1 MRVLLLVAILLILN
15 TGLFAQNR
23 PDSTFKFSGFIFDKD
38 SIPVEG
44 AYVINYRTM
53 LGMVTNKDGHFSVT
67 CEPGDSLM
75 VSHISYE
82 RKIIKIKK
90 YDLIASPHF
99 YYMHFA
105 AHEMSPL
112 IIQQNPNNMKYFAKN
127 IDLMNKQ
134 IKKMIHS
141 LSPAGTGGPVNM
153 STNPALGGGVGI
165 NFSLADV
172 VTLFQ
177 KKKTP
182 DDIRREKAIHEAH
195 RTMIL
200 DSLLRVGIY
209 REGMVDSIMATR
221 NWD

>member
-1 MRVLLLVAILLILN
+1 MRALLLVAILLITSTELI
-15 TGLFAQNR
+15 AQNR
-23 PDSTFKFSGFIFDKD
+23 PDSTFQFSGFIFDKD

-53 LGMVTNKDGHFSVT
+53 MGMVTNQDGHFSLT
-67 CEPGDSLM
+67 CQPGDSLM
-75 VSHISYE
+75 ISHISYE

-90 YDLIASPHF
+90 YDLIASPKV

-127 IDLMNKQ
+127 IDQMNKQ
-134 IKKMIHS
+134 IKKMVQNIH
-141 LSPAGTGGPVNM
+141 PRNAGGPINM

-172 VTLFQ
+172 ATIFQ

-200 DSLLRVGIY
+200 DSLLRIGVYHEGI
-209 REGMVDSIMATR
+209 VDSIMATR

>member
-1 MRVLLLVAILLILN
+1 MRFFLVAAILFVN
-15 TGLFAQNR
+15 TGLFAQDM
-23 PDSTFKFSGFIFDKD
+23 PDSTFRFSGFIFDKD

-53 LGMVTNKDGHFSVT
+53 MGMATNQDGHFSLT
-67 CEPGDSLM
+67 CQPGDSLM
-75 VSHISYE
+75 VSHISYKRE
-82 RKIIKIKK
+82 IIKVNS
-90 YDLIASPHF
+90 YNPMASPKV

-112 IIQQNPNNMKYFAKN
+112 IVLQNPNNMKYFAKN
-127 IDLMNKQ
+127 IDQMNKQ
-134 IKKMIHS
+134 IKKMVQNIR
-141 LSPAGTGGPVNM
+141 PNTNGGAVNM

-165 NFSLADV
+165 SFNLADV
-172 VTLFQ
+172 AALFV

-182 DDIRREKAIHEAH
+182 DEIRREKAIHEAH

-200 DSLLRVGIY
+200 DSLLRVGVY
-209 REGMVDSIMATR
+209 HEGIVDSIMTTR

>member
-1 MRVLLLVAILLILN
+1 MRFFLVAAILFVN
-15 TGLFAQNR
+15 TGLFAQDM
-23 PDSTFKFSGFIFDKD
+23 PDSSFRFSGFIFDED

-53 LGMVTNKDGHFSVT
+53 LGMATNRDGHFSLT
-67 CEPGDSLM
+67 CQPGDSLM

-82 RKIIKIKK
+82 RKIIKIKS
-90 YDLIASPHF
+90 YNPIASPPV
-99 YYMHFA
+99 YYVRFA
-105 AHEMSPL
+105 AHELSPL

-134 IKKMIHS
+134 IKKMIHN
-141 LSPAGTGGPVNM
+141 LGPAKTGGAVNM

-165 NFSLADV
+165 SFSLADV
-172 VTLFQ
+172 ATVFR

-200 DSLLRVGIY
+200 DSLLRVGVY
-209 REGMVDSIMATR
+209 REGLVDSIMTTR

>member
-1 MRVLLLVAILLILN
+1 MRVLLLASILLTTS

-23 PDSTFKFSGFIFDKD
+23 PDSTFRFSGFIFDQD

-53 LGMVTNKDGHFSVT
+53 LGMVTNRDGHFSLT

-82 RKIIKIKK
+82 RKIIKINS
-90 YDLIASPHF
+90 YNPIASPSV
-99 YYMHFA
+99 YYVRFA
-105 AHEMSPL
+105 AHELSPL

-127 IDLMNKQ
+127 IDQMNKQ
-134 IKKMIHS
+134 IKKMVQNIH
-141 LSPAGTGGPVNM
+141 PRNAGGPVNM

-172 VTLFQ
+172 ATIFH

-182 DDIRREKAIHEAH
+182 DDIRRAKAIHEAH

-200 DSLLRVGIY
+200 DSLLRVGVY
-209 REGMVDSIMATR
+209 HEGIVDSIMATR

>member
-1 MRVLLLVAILLILN
+1 MRLLLVVAILLVN

-23 PDSTFKFSGFIFDKD
+23 PDSTFRFSGFIFDQD

-53 LGMVTNKDGHFSVT
+53 LGMVTNKDGHFWLT
-67 CEPGDSLM
+67 CEPWDSLM
-75 VSHISYE
+75 VSHISYQ
-82 RKIIKIKK
+82 RKIIRVN
-90 YDLIASPHF
+90 HF
-99 YYMHFA
+99 DPMAVPRIYYVHFA

-112 IIQQNPNNMKYFAKN
+112 VIQQNPNNMKYFAKN
-127 IDLMNKQ
+127 IDQMNKQ

-141 LSPAGTGGPVNM
+141 LGPARSGGPVNM
-153 STNPALGGGVGI
+153 STNPAVGGGVGI

-172 VTLFQ
+172 ATIFH

-200 DSLLRVGIY
+200 DSLLRVGVY
-209 REGMVDSIMATR
+209 HEGIVDSIMVTR

>member
-1 MRVLLLVAILLILN
+1 MRLLLVAAILFIDS
-15 TGLFAQNR
+15 GLFAQNKI
-23 PDSTFKFSGFIFDKD
+23 DSTFRFSGFIFDQD
-38 SIPVEG
+38 SVPVEG

-53 LGMVTNKDGHFSVT
+53 LGMATNRDGHFALT

-82 RKIIKIKK
+82 RKIIKIKS
-90 YDLIASPHF
+90 YNIIASPQV
-99 YYMHFA
+99 YYVHFA

-141 LSPAGTGGPVNM
+141 LGPQGGAPSVNM
-153 STNPALGGGVGI
+153 STNPALGGGVGVS
-165 NFSLADV
+165 FSLAEV
-172 VTLFQ
+172 ATIFH

-200 DSLLRVGIY
+200 DSLLRVGVY
-209 REGMVDSIMATR
+209 REGMVDSIMVTR